1 MGTSEPSAWGDRADL
16 GRGAVLRA
24 PTLSVAV
31 HSPGPIRIAPTAVV
45 VRDRAA
51 EANPI
56 ILLSARARSGSVY
69 LESLLSLHPACRKGR
84 VPEDFFLANSATLL
98 NFCRSLTESWEAD
111 WYLHDRAGDTADLA
125 ASFGAAMLRLV
136 VPQGSASGKDGDY
149 RLLLRSPAT
158 DGIDAATTLFPD
170 AKLIVLVRDGPA
182 TVESGRRSF
191 GWRYDM
197 AMRGWR
203 DSVRRIFAAIAADNG
218 ERFHLVRYED
228 LVRNPAREIAQI
240 LDFLG
245 LDQQLYP
252 HEQVGA
258 VPVLGSS
265 TFGRVKGKPVH
276 WQPMARDPSFDP
288 LRRAQSWPTHRFKR
302 FTWLAEA
309 ELQKLGYPVQPLSLP
324 DRLWNVARDVQYRLW
339 QVIFYLVVLR
349 LRQPRIFSDRQRRYF
364 SWRKLNN

>member
-1 MGTSEPSAWGDRADL
+1 MGTSAPAARSDRADF
-16 GRGAVLRA
+16 GRDAVLRA
-24 PTLSVAV
+24 PTLSTAARSPEPIPAVPAAVA
-31 HSPGPIRIAPTAVV
+31 A
-45 VRDRAA
+45 RDRAVK
-51 EANPI
+51 ANPI

-69 LESLLSLHPACRKGR
+69 LEALLSLHPGCRKGR

-111 WYLHDRAGDTADLA
+111 WYLRDRAGDIADLA
-125 ASFGAAMLRLV
+125 ASFGEAMLRLV
-136 VPQGSASGKDGDY
+136 VPRESASGEDGDY

-158 DGIDAATTLFPD
+158 DGIDAAATLFPD

-203 DSVRRIFAAIAADNG
+203 DSVRRIFAALAGDNG
-218 ERFHLVRYED
+218 ERFRLVRYED
-228 LVRNPAREIAQI
+228 LVRDPASEMAQI

-252 HEQVGA
+252 YEQLSA

-265 TFGRVKGKPVH
+265 TFGRAKGEPVH
-276 WQPMARDPSFDP
+276 WRPVAREPSFDP

-302 FTWLAEA
+302 FTWLAGA
-309 ELQKLGYPVQPLSLP
+309 ELQKLGYPVRSLSLP

-339 QVIFYLVVLR
+339 QVVFYLVVLR
-349 LRQPRIFSDRQRRYF
+349 LRQPQISSDRQRRYF